1 MIVKRGNPYLTCAF
15 HFSTSTKP
23 AKSAPNPEA
32 KKLIDE
38 QKKFMPMQLV
48 SEYGDLLNLRP
59 LSKLIKVS
67 GDATNKKDLRQVHM
81 ISDNTDVKSLIKKM
95 DHNPKDYFL
104 FDPSSHYINSLTIY
118 KALKKNLTQKY
129 YGIERKKTKKDH

>member
-1 MIVKRGNPYLTCAF
+1 MIIKRGNPYLACAF
-15 HFSTSTKP
+15 HFSTSAKP
-23 AKSAPNPEA
+23 AKSAPSSEA
-32 KKLIDE
+32 KKLISE

-59 LSKLIKVS
+59 LSKQIKVS
-67 GDATNKKDLRQVHM
+67 GDATKKDLRQVHM

-95 DHNPKDYFL
+95 DHNPKDFFL

-118 KALKKNLTQKY
+118 KALKKTLTQKY
-129 YGIERKKTKKDH
+129 YGRERKKTKKDH

>member
-1 MIVKRGNPYLTCAF
+1 
-15 HFSTSTKP
+15 
-23 AKSAPNPEA
+23 
-32 KKLIDE
+32 
-38 QKKFMPMQLV
+38 
-48 SEYGDLLNLRP
+48 
-59 LSKLIKVS
+59 
-67 GDATNKKDLRQVHM
+67 M